1 MRLQNPIHKQ
11 EQVMTM
17 DITEDVGR
25 ALGDWG
31 GKATIKDVVGTTGYD
46 HAQVEEAFEI
56 LISQGFVEQQGEYYI
71 IGKQRS

>member
-11 EQVMTM
+11 EQVMM
-17 DITEDVGR
+17 AEITEDVGR

-31 GKATIKDVVGTTGYD
+31 GKATIKDVVGITGYD
-46 HAQVEEAFEI
+46 EAQVEQAFEMLI
-56 LISQGFVEQQGEYYI
+56 LQGFVEQQGEYYI